1 MTLQELHQLAVEY
14 KGLQESGQISNA
26 EYADLLRGLDMS
38 AVIANSTEELEAKEQ
53 MNTYINAAITAAS
66 MV

>member
-14 KGLQESGQISNA
+14 KGLHESGQINNA
-26 EYADLLRGLDMS
+26 EYADLLKGLDMS
-38 AVIANSTEELEAKEQ
+38 AIITSNTEELEAKEQ
-53 MNTYINAAITAAS
+53 MNVYINAAIAAAS